1 MGPNSMQSRPR
12 PTSLDLKAAHSAFLN
27 DRSDT
32 GVGLGGGVAEK
43 VFGCSPFAA
52 AAQIKPSNH
61 HVVKLVT
68 FSSRSSRTTS
78 IPARLTK
85 YRRPRALSTSRQI
98 SLTKEIL
105 SGATLDTT
113 HFLVRGNGGDF
124 SIRSA
129 IFLIGATN

>member
-1 MGPNSMQSRPR
+1 MKSRPR
-12 PTSLDLKAAHSAFLN
+12 PSLKSEPEGRTFRIPG
-27 DRSDT
+27 RSDSV
-32 GVGLGGGVAEK
+32 GVGGGGGPEK
-43 VFGCSPFAA
+43 VF